1 MSTLRGRNLRVWFG
15 SLPLG
20 GSTNCT
26 ITLNTSSTDST
37 TKDDGGIAGKSE
49 ITEQSWSIQVD
60 SMSLDDIPVFLDLAV
75 HGTKFLFFWAET
87 SGDDN
92 STVVT
97 QPWERYGMGLISDF
111 TLDFNDR
118 EISVK
123 NVQITGTG
131 PLSIN
136 VPN

>member
-1 MSTLRGRNLRVWFG
+1 MSTLRGRNLRVWYG
-15 SLPLG
+15 SLPIG

-49 ITEQSWSIQVD
+49 IIEQSWSIQVD
-60 SMSLDDIPVFLDLAV
+60 SISLDDIPFWLDLAV
-75 HGTKFLFFWAET
+75 HGTQFLFFWAET

-92 STVVT
+92 STAVP
-97 QPWERYGMGLISDF
+97 QPWERYGMGFISDF

-123 NVQITGTG
+123 NVQIAGTG
-131 PLSIN
+131 QLYLNSPH
-136 VPN
+136 

>member
-75 HGTKFLFFWAET
+75 HGTKFLLFWTET
-87 SGDDN
+87 SGANN

-131 PLSIN
+131 PLSITA
-136 VPN
+136 PN